1 MAAAARR
8 RLGLRS
14 SMQAWVR
21 PSPRLRTNGS
31 RVLPISQSISAP
43 EARAPDQA
51 APALSI
57 VTTLYRSRSY
67 LPDFLAQCMDA
78 LENLGIADYEL
89 VFVDDGSPDD
99 SASWVREQCRRRP
112 GIRLVELS
120 RNFGHHQAALAGLAH
135 ARGERVFLVDCD
147 LEVPPA
153 FLQELWAK
161 MASSDADVVYG
172 YQETRK
178 GGWIERR
185 GGQVFWA
192 AFNRLSDTAVPPSVV
207 TERLMTRR
215 YVQALLSLGDRNVFL
230 AGMMYWAGFVQLG
243 IPVQKKHRHGP
254 SSYTLGKRV
263 ALLAHAV
270 TSFSAKPLY
279 ASLWV
284 GGFALLVSL
293 ANAGYVV
300 LRKLL
305 DPASTLL
312 GFPTMVALLTA
323 FFGIMMVGLGV
334 IGVYVAKIFV
344 QGQQRPLFIV
354 KNVEQYKPDDH
365 AD

>member
-1 MAAAARR
+1 M
-8 RLGLRS
+8 
-14 SMQAWVR
+14 
-21 PSPRLRTNGS
+21 
-31 RVLPISQSISAP
+31 
-43 EARAPDQA
+43 
-51 APALSI
+51 PALSI
-57 VTTLYRSRSY
+57 VTTLYRSRSF
-67 LPDFLAQCMDA
+67 LPDFLAQCLA
-78 LENLGIADYEL
+78 VLESLGIASYEL

-99 SASWVREQCRRRP
+99 SATWVREQCRRHP

-120 RNFGHHQAALAGLAH
+120 RNFGHHHAALAGLAH
-135 ARGERVFLVDCD
+135 ARGERIFLIDCD
-147 LEVPPA
+147 LEVPPD
-153 FLQELWAK
+153 FLAQLWAK
-161 MASSDADVVYG
+161 MEANGADVVYG

-178 GGWIERR
+178 GGLVERL
-185 GGQVFWA
+185 GGQAFWA
-192 AFNRLSDTAVPPSVV
+192 AFNRLSDTVVPPSVV
-207 TERLMTRR
+207 TERLMTRG

-243 IPVQKKHRHGP
+243 IPVEKKHRRGP
-254 SSYTLGKRV
+254 SSYTLRRRV

-284 GGFALLVSL
+284 GAFALLVSL

-305 DPASTLL
+305 DPASTLM
-312 GFPTMVALLTA
+312 GYPTMVALLTA
-323 FFGIMMVGLGV
+323 FFGIMMVGLGI

-354 KNVEQYKPDDH
+354 KNIEQHKPADH